1 MTRFS
6 YIDAYFIK
14 RLIQTMYVSV
24 YCRMFGGFLI
34 ILVLAW
40 YEYDNDLTNH
50 VEIKLRLKIF
60 KRCKTFE
67 CNSKRF

>member
-1 MTRFS
+1 
-6 YIDAYFIK
+6 
-14 RLIQTMYVSV
+14 MYVSV